1 MSAREVKIG
10 LLGCG
15 TVGRGVVELV
25 AQNADAIAART
36 GLRPRIEKILVR
48 DCSQPRDVDPA
59 LLTDRSGDVVR
70 NGVDVVVEA
79 LGGDEPACSLLAEAL
94 ERGKP
99 VVTANKLVVASHHD
113 RLLTLADRRRRAF
126 GYEACVCAGV
136 PVVRSLRHAL
146 AADRL
151 TSFEG
156 VLNGTTNFILCRM
169 EEGDSY
175 AEALIEAR
183 QRGFAESDPT
193 NDVEGIDAALK
204 TAILCGTAFGAT
216 ILPDRIPREGITKVT
231 AADLSAVRRWGYTIR
246 LIARAELD
254 DCGDIRASVGPEL
267 IPLGAPAARVR
278 DEENVLI
285 VHGQSSGDL
294 IFQGRGAGGGPT
306 ASALL
311 SDVLDAAARPD
322 APAPRWRKANP
333 APARPTSRYL
343 RITCAAPRAQPQ
355 RWLEELTGMGV
366 GVRRIEVV
374 RCPRDEHQ
382 RTVRL
387 LTEPCDD
394 EIVTRVLSLGS
405 PDDDLIALRVQS
417 SGRSR

>member
-1 MSAREVKIG
+1 MSAREVRIG

-25 AQNADAIAART
+25 ARNTDAIAART

-48 DCSQPRDVDPA
+48 DRSLSRGVDSA
-59 LLTDRSGDVVR
+59 LLTDRPEDVVR

-79 LGGDEPACSLLAEAL
+79 LGGDEPACSLLTEAL

-99 VVTANKLVVASHHD
+99 VVTANKLVLASHHD

-156 VLNGTTNFILCRM
+156 VLNGTTNFILSRM
-169 EEGDSY
+169 EEGDPY

-183 QRGFAESDPT
+183 RRGFAESDPT

-216 ILPDRIPREGITKVT
+216 IPPDRIPREGMTKVT
-231 AADLSAVRRWGYTIR
+231 AADLAAVRRWGYTIR

-267 IPLGAPAARVR
+267 IPQGAAAARVR

-311 SDVLDAAARPD
+311 SDVLDAAAKPD
-322 APAPRWRKANP
+322 TPAPRWRTVKP
-333 APARPTSRYL
+333 APARPTARYL
-343 RITCAAPRAQPQ
+343 RITCAAPRALPR
-355 RWLEELTGMGV
+355 RWLDGLTGQGV
-366 GVRRIEVV
+366 EVRRIEVA
-374 RCPRDEHQ
+374 RCPEDERL
-382 RTVRL
+382 RTVRA
-387 LTEPCDD
+387 LTEPCEDD
-394 EIVTRVLSLGS
+394 IVDRIAALGA
-405 PDDDLIALRVQS
+405 PEDNLIALRVQNPARKS
-417 SGRSR
+417 

>member
-1 MSAREVKIG
+1 MSEREVRIG

-15 TVGRGVVELV
+15 TVGRGVVDLV
-25 AQNADAIAART
+25 ARNADAIAART

-48 DCSQPRDVDPA
+48 DRSRARGVDSV
-59 LLTDRSGDVVR
+59 LLTDRPEDVVR

-79 LGGDEPACSLLAEAL
+79 LGGDEPACSLLTEAL

-99 VVTANKLVVASHHD
+99 VVTANKLVLASHHD

-151 TSFEG
+151 MSFEG

-183 QRGFAESDPT
+183 RRGFAESDPT
-193 NDVEGIDAALK
+193 NDVEGVDTALK

-216 ILPDRIPREGITKVT
+216 IPPDRIPRKGVTKVT
-231 AADLSAVRRWGYTIR
+231 TADLAAVRRWGYAIR

-254 DCGDIRASVGPEL
+254 DSGDIRASVGPEL

-322 APAPRWRKANP
+322 APAPRWRTANP
-333 APARPTSRYL
+333 APAGPAARYL
-343 RITCAAPRAQPQ
+343 RITCAAPRAQPR

-366 GVRRIEVV
+366 DVRRIEVV
-374 RCPRDEHQ
+374 RCPQNGRQ

-387 LTEPCDD
+387 LTEPCAD
-394 EIVTRVLSLGS
+394 EIVDRITALGVA
-405 PDDDLIALRVQS
+405 DDSLIALRVQNPVRKS
-417 SGRSR
+417 